1 MDAGTTKWLHYQHL
15 AERFRILLFK
25 KLLNTT
31 GEVDNEGANQLLPF
45 YPGPGGWVV
54 VAFDEVA
61 HSIPSPS
68 VVAAELT
75 AVRRFLVAGWISD
88 QANYHAS
95 NADEKHKAVQRSHK
109 ITGLMLVVTLV
120 AASLHWL
127 KVAEDPLIE
136 NLVICVAIILP
147 AFASAQHAI
156 AGIHDYER
164 IAARSAR
171 MADILKGLDRSI
183 SEAST
188 EKTLRSEIGRAEHI
202 MATENHE
209 WCVSLSFRRL
219 SLPSKTGWPTNPAPP
234 LTQFFPSQTPL
245 PRLRFLDLAAAGA
258 QFLLAVGPRGLRTP
272 APGRG
277 GAEPTLRRPSRGGVA
292 RGNTQTGCCV
302 VRWSGLPCTGWPAA
316 DLAGTRVAY
325 CPKLQHLHRHAAA
338 W

>member
-1 MDAGTTKWLHYQHL
+1 MLQRLLPHYARSDQLAISYQKWHLRAATWLYRLAAIAVAVAVLQAVFLPDATSLILLEILELVVAFSWLRLSVCGCWHDKWLHYRHL

-95 NADEKHKAVQRSHK
+95 NADEKHKAAQRSHK

-120 AASLHWL
+120 AACLHWL

-219 SLPSKTGWPTNPAPP
+219 SLP
-234 LTQFFPSQTPL
+234 
-245 PRLRFLDLAAAGA
+245 
-258 QFLLAVGPRGLRTP
+258 V
-272 APGRG
+272 
-277 GAEPTLRRPSRGGVA
+277 
-292 RGNTQTGCCV
+292 
-302 VRWSGLPCTGWPAA
+302 
-316 DLAGTRVAY
+316 
-325 CPKLQHLHRHAAA
+325 
-338 W
+338 